1 MYNVDEWSNILY
13 KFCGNLLIIRRNA
26 FIFPFSNIL
35 SWKIWNNMN
44 MKVYYQV
51 SICFFKLSNNNNRKK
66 SSLIYNMSA
75 RHERH
80 ECDTSATQT
89 TRVLHE
95 WKVLILITTRVK
107 TYFHTLKFTIWQVK
121 DYKESNN
128 FIPFGNVSFPCQNA
142 SKKCTT
148 ETKLFNGKSYIKKL
162 YTRL

>member
-1 MYNVDEWSNILY
+1 MGESISFQLVVNPFMYNVDEWSNMLY
-13 KFCGNLLIIRRNA
+13 KFCGNFLIIRRNV

-80 ECDTSATQT
+80 ECDTSATRGRHECYT
-89 TRVLHE
+89 NDTSATRM
-95 WKVLILITTRVK
+95 KS
-107 TYFHTLKFTIWQVK
+107 FDFDK
-121 DYKESNN
+121 D
-128 FIPFGNVSFPCQNA
+128 
-142 SKKCTT
+142 T
-148 ETKLFNGKSYIKKL
+148 GKNIFSHP
-162 YTRL
+162 